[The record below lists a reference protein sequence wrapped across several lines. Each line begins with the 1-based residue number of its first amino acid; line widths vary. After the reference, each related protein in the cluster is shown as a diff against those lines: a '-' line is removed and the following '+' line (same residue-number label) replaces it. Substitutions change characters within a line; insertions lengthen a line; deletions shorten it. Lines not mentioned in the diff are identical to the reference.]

1 MSSLKKLK
9 SDLDTGEQKSV
20 EQGRGAARQATAS
33 PRETSRSQLIQNLDG
48 DEVECTYQSVFLA
61 HIEIYA

>member
-20 EQGRGAARQATAS
+20 EQGRGAARQAMTS
-33 PRETSRSQLIQNLDG
+33 LRETNSSQLTQNLDG
-48 DEVECTYQSVFLA
+48 DEVECTYRSVF
-61 HIEIYA
+61 